1 MFVKDRERWKEHIK
15 ASAQQLDDVF
25 QEHYE
30 ETKEW
35 DFRCL
40 VCGDYMNWPSSHLP
54 SKSHLYSV
62 WWRLYGD
69 SQDVV
74 DMQGFDK
81 PWVQA
86 FLLGNNKRY
95 VFNHLTG
102 DQGWDDT
109 QKLGTCWTT
118 AWSSLSSLHMDR
130 KSEPRPSF
138 TLAFVHDE
146 FEPSFYQCL
155 DRGATFGGEFGWVL
169 NDPLSWLLA
178 LAPGE
183 YTLLLGFSGAVEQSQ
198 FNVFANSGS
207 DVDFEPLMVSLD
219 AHRCHEIKTNLCID
233 CDAPWLIV
241 KLPEAKHKQ
250 YWQYLQLWTVE
261 STSSISVSSSTS
273 SSAVPSF
280 IDTCSGTPAKWRSSR
295 GSGIRQLCAHMPALM
310 ASHADINTVMAF
322 LQRRLDHEGKPVLS
336 KLGPLTS
343 TLFDVKQVSDVKQ
356 FFDVKTILT

>member
-1 MFVKDRERWKEHIK
+1 
-15 ASAQQLDDVF
+15 
-25 QEHYE
+25 
-30 ETKEW
+30 
-35 DFRCL
+35 
-40 VCGDYMNWPSSHLP
+40 MNWPSSHLP

-62 WWRLYGD
+62 GWRLCGD

-109 QKLGTCWTT
+109 QQLGTCWTT

-155 DRGATFGGEFGWVL
+155 DRGATYGGEFGWVL

-198 FNVFANSGS
+198 FPVRLDFGS

-250 YWQYLQLWTVE
+250 YWQYLQLWKVE